1 MVLRSRIEADV
12 PVLHAELYEDVA
24 TRSRADLRPWRP
36 LPVTVSPFAVD
47 AGSDHASLFSVVERS
62 SGDLA
67 GEAVLWG
74 IDRHNRSA
82 HVGLALRP
90 HFRGRR
96 LGVDALN
103 VLTGYGL
110 HVLGMH
116 RLQLETHSENA
127 AMLAAAT
134 RLGYQREGRLRD
146 AAWANGAFADQILM
160 SILAT
165 DGRRETSTPASGS
178 PSGA

>member
-1 MVLRSRIEADV
+1 MIAGKLVVLRSRIEADV
-12 PVLHAELYEDVA
+12 AVLHAELYEDVV
-24 TRSRADLRPWRP
+24 TRSSADLRPWRP
-36 LPVTVSPFAVD
+36 LPVTSSPFAVD
-47 AGSDHASLFSVVERS
+47 AGSDDTSLFSVVERS
-62 SGDLA
+62 SGELA

-90 HFRGRR
+90 DFRGRG
-96 LGVDALN
+96 LGVDTLQ

-110 HVLGMH
+110 RVLGMH

-146 AAWANGAFADQILM
+146 SAWANGTFADQILM
-160 SILAT
+160 AVLAT
-165 DGRRETSTPASGS
+165 DGAG
-178 PSGA
+178 GFFA